1 MMMLQWAVMILGWEE
16 LLFLLFYQK
25 LIPIILLTKVENNTN
40 KQSACCQYQS
50 NEVRHELNILSSFS
64 FILAMVRIVVFADS

>member
-1 MMMLQWAVMILGWEE
+1 MGSNDIRMGRITVSIVLP
-16 LLFLLFYQK
+16 K